1 MFGNL
6 FRKKS
11 RKPSKDE
18 DVVRDE
24 EIPEVRGDTALAQN
38 DLNKDDE
45 SLRSERAEPPPSEE
59 DLKVR
64 NSGGSQVMDGTRVK
78 KDNTALVDTTKKSVS
93 LHSFVKLI

>member
-24 EIPEVRGDTALAQN
+24 EIPEVTGDTAFAQN

-45 SLRSERAEPPPSEE
+45 SLRSERVEPPPSEE
-59 DLKVR
+59 ETKVH
-64 NSGGSQVMDGTRVK
+64 NSEVSQIMDGTRVEN
-78 KDNTALVDTTKKSVS
+78 DNTAPIDTTKKSVR
-93 LHSFVKLI
+93 LHSFVRLI

>member
-24 EIPEVRGDTALAQN
+24 EILEVKGDTAFAQN

-45 SLRSERAEPPPSEE
+45 SLRSERVEPLLSEE
-59 DLKVR
+59 EIKVH
-64 NSGGSQVMDGTRVK
+64 NSEASQIMDDTRVEN
-78 KDNTALVDTTKKSVS
+78 DNTALIDTTKKSVR
-93 LHSFVKLI
+93 LHSFVRLI

>member
-24 EIPEVRGDTALAQN
+24 ETPEVKGDMVFAQN

-45 SLRSERAEPPPSEE
+45 SLRNERVEPLPSEE
-59 DLKVR
+59 EIKVH
-64 NSGGSQVMDGTRVK
+64 NLEGSQITDGARIK
-78 KDNTALVDTTKKSVS
+78 KDNTVLVDTTKKSVR
-93 LHSFVKLI
+93 LYSFVRLI

>member
-24 EIPEVRGDTALAQN
+24 EIPDVKGDTAFAQN

-45 SLRSERAEPPPSEE
+45 SLRSERVEPPHSEE
-59 DLKVR
+59 EQKVP
-64 NSGGSQVMDGTRVK
+64 NSGGSQIVDGNRVK

-93 LHSFVKLI
+93 LHSFVRLI